1 MSKRDL
7 FPKKVRQVNE
17 DDNYE
22 DNDDDNDNDD
32 DDDDNTDVDKHKNQ
46 RRPKV

>member
-17 DDNYE
+17 DDNY
-22 DNDDDNDNDD
+22 DDDDDD
-32 DDDDNTDVDKHKNQ
+32 DDDDNNDVDKHKNQ

>member
-17 DDNYE
+17 DDNY
-22 DNDDDNDNDD
+22 DDD

>member
-17 DDNYE
+17 DDNY
-22 DNDDDNDNDD
+22 DDDD
-32 DDDDNTDVDKHKNQ
+32 DDDDNNDVDKHKNQ

>member
-7 FPKKVRQVNE
+7 FLKKVRQVNE
-17 DDNYE
+17 DDNY
-22 DNDDDNDNDD
+22 DDDD
-32 DDDDNTDVDKHKNQ
+32 DDDDNNDVDKHKNQ